1 MPFVSKRSGFLFSIT
16 AAMST
21 LGDSEK
27 LTSCAHPPLD
37 PEKIDG
43 MQWLTPGSA
52 SHQALQ
58 SIVLNKTLIK
68 ALAQMTLAS
77 HTGTLE
83 VYHSLLLKY
92 CEKRNHFFQGGND
105 RQNDNNHNVG
115 RQQATTQAGDLRYKV
130 V

>member
-1 MPFVSKRSGFLFSIT
+1 MDKVNMQSPVVV
-16 AAMST
+16 MSDMR
-21 LGDSEK
+21 GDALCLKEK
-27 LTSCAHPPLD
+27 WISVHHCCNEHIWGD

-43 MQWLTPGSA
+43 TRWLTPGST

-92 CEKRNHFFQGGND
+92 CEKRNHFSTEGMIVRTALAALDNKTAGND
-105 RQNDNNHNVG
+105 SGWRS
-115 RQQATTQAGDLRYKV
+115 
-130 V
+130 